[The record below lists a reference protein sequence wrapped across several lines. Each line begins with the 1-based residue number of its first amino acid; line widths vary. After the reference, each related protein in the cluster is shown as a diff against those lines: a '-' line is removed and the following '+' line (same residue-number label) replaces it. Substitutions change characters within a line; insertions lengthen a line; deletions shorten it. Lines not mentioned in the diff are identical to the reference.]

1 MVANIILCNIFKK
14 STLSTYIFPV
24 KIVIMRNIDNKIMK
38 NVNNF
43 FFSSIWTITID
54 DFDVLFDF
62 STIKEESCNTVF
74 NKIRKNCI
82 HVACKWNK

>member
-43 FFSSIWTITID
+43 FFLLSERLQMMTSMFYLIFQQLKKKVATEFSI
-54 DFDVLFDF
+54 
-62 STIKEESCNTVF
+62 K
-74 NKIRKNCI
+74 
-82 HVACKWNK
+82 